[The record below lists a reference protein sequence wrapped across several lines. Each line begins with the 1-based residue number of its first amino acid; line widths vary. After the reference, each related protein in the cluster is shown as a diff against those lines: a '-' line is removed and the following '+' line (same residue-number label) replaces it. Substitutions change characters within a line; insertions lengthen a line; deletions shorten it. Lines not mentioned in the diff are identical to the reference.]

1 MPDINL
7 LPTHYSRLELGPNKQ
22 QKHVVTSFLFHLQG
36 NCTSKKLNVGKLQ
49 IKRQPKNSSSRFT
62 IVPHLLHFSFSYFHT
77 MLTENHSCVME
88 ILYHYSKKVSLVEKK
103 KILLSR
109 PLHSLNNSDLNSYKT
124 LIRQLW
130 ETWAKYTWETS
141 VKQNPWLN
149 THLLSVN
156 NSTYNFNNT
165 WK

>member
-49 IKRQPKNSSSRFT
+49 IKHQPKNSSSRFT
-62 IVPHLLHFSFSYFHT
+62 ILPHLLHFSFSYFHT

-103 KILLSR
+103 KKIKLS
-109 PLHSLNNSDLNSYKT
+109 SSKIYSYLQIPIT
-124 LIRQLW
+124 ICD
-130 ETWAKYTWETS
+130 
-141 VKQNPWLN
+141 
-149 THLLSVN
+149 
-156 NSTYNFNNT
+156 F
-165 WK
+165 